1 MPFSYVTGRYYQK
14 ENNEYP
20 NRISPQQLLALHA
33 AANYKLRWRRM
44 GWLADGYVW
53 PGSIGVHHPS
63 TIRSLLKP
71 GLLEGNA
78 RGKFLGMGAWDGRS
92 TRGAML
98 WISAKGRSLL
108 EKITDET
115 GFVFDKK
122 NYAVVDPRAEHA
134 DRVIVGHAA
143 NELEKVADDTG
154 LELVEDNYTL
164 VEPDE
169 GDYTLVESPAEQD
182 ELEEITDETDL
193 EFDEEN
199 YTLPR
204 GGRFIDFAKIQ
215 EAGLAYDRVAILFF
229 GDDAMTNFPPGES
242 EHVVLPDD
250 IMRQIHALKNGRP
263 PH

>member
-98 WISAKGRSLL
+98 WISAKGRMLL

-115 GFVFDKK
+115 GFVFDKE

-143 NELEKVADDTG
+143 NESEKVANDTG
-154 LELVEDNYTL
+154 LELLEDKYTL
-164 VEPDE
+164 AEPDE
-169 GDYTLVESPAEQD
+169 EDDALVELD
-182 ELEEITDETDL
+182 ELEEMTDETDV
-193 EFDEEN
+193 EFEEEDHSSVE
-199 YTLPR
+199 P
-204 GGRFIDFAKIQ
+204 GAEIIDHFANNR
-215 EAGLAYDRVAILFF
+215 EAALAHDRIAILFF
-229 GDDAMTNFPPGES
+229 GDEAETYSSPEES
-242 EHVVLPDD
+242 EHVVLPED
-250 IMRQIHALKNGRP
+250 IMRQLHALKDGRQ